1 MRKFYFEKAQ
11 AIWADGRSE
20 EMNCELSFRTVIP
33 KGEETKL
40 FLAASSIYR
49 LWVNGEFICAGP
61 ARAAHGWYRV
71 DEICLS
77 PFLTEDRNY
86 VVTEVLGYNVNSYD
100 TLDQPSFLTEEI
112 WQGNE
117 VIS

>member
-33 KGEETKL
+33 KGEETET

-100 TLDQPSFLTEEI
+100 TLDQPLFSDGRNLA
-112 WQGNE
+112 GK
-117 VIS
+117 

>member
-40 FLAASSIYR
+40 FWRHQVYIVY
-49 LWVNGEFICAGP
+49 G
-61 ARAAHGWYRV
+61 
-71 DEICLS
+71 
-77 PFLTEDRNY
+77 
-86 VVTEVLGYNVNSYD
+86 
-100 TLDQPSFLTEEI
+100 
-112 WQGNE
+112 
-117 VIS
+117 